1 MAESVF
7 TLTVRPA
14 VALHL
19 FRGVTEMFLIS
30 IGGRV
35 TIASGMLWYQDVRKM
50 LKIDAGLLLEVLI
63 VGSGIGLPLMF
74 LVRITSGATMP
85 ELLSGVF
92 SAMLAVYLGVVF
104 GVLLFEPLVS
114 QFKSASVRRWILTTL
129 LYTALVALVNGGQI

>member
-1 MAESVF
+1 
-7 TLTVRPA
+7 
-14 VALHL
+14 
-19 FRGVTEMFLIS
+19 
-30 IGGRV
+30 
-35 TIASGMLWYQDVRKM
+35 M